1 MSGRNRGQLSQ
12 GLSPGV
18 CEGTEGRETPAL
30 TKPALQFWMGQWV
43 RCPEIHVQRGG
54 GRER

>member
-1 MSGRNRGQLSQ
+1 MSGRSRGQLSQ